1 MVMNAKPP
9 QSGQSSGR
17 RSMRWL
23 GLALIGA
30 AVIGAGV
37 FALHLRTQG
46 LERRLMA
53 SPPDEVFDDP
63 ELVTFADRRGAR
75 VYRAK
80 CASCHGGEMQG
91 RQDIGAPNLL
101 DGVWLYDFGEVSSIE
116 RTVRYGVRSGH
127 AKARNVTDMP
137 ALGRT
142 GQLTDREIA
151 DVSEFVLKL
160 SHRDHDAPAAAR
172 GARIYND
179 KGVCYDCHD
188 ATGLGNPD
196 YGAPG
201 LTGEAWLYGGD
212 RQAIITSI
220 RDGRHGVCP
229 AWGDGLTAAE
239 IRAVSVYV
247 HGASRPGEASTA
259 AIR

>member
-1 MVMNAKPP
+1 
-9 QSGQSSGR
+9 
-17 RSMRWL
+17 MRWF
-23 GLALIGA
+23 GLALISA
-30 AVIGAGV
+30 AVMGAGV

-53 SPPDEVFDDP
+53 SPPDEVFGDP
-63 ELVTFADRRGAR
+63 ELATFADRRGVR

-80 CASCHGGEMQG
+80 CASCHGAGMQG
-91 RQDIGAPNLL
+91 RQDLGAPNLL

-127 AKARNVTDMP
+127 PKARNVTDMP

-142 GQLTDREIA
+142 GQLTGREIA

-160 SHRDHDAPAAAR
+160 SHRDHDAQAAER

-188 ATGLGNPD
+188 NTGLGNPD

-212 RQAIITSI
+212 RQAIIASI

-229 AWGDGLTAAE
+229 AWGDRLTRFARCRFIFTARPDRRRLPRRRSGERNGAASGGRLAGLCLTN
-239 IRAVSVYV
+239 
-247 HGASRPGEASTA
+247 
-259 AIR
+259 